1 MINIMSARARSMRQ
15 QKSPAERKIWR
26 ELREL
31 NARGFHFRQQAPI
44 GRYIAD
50 FADHGAKLVI
60 ELDGSQHGEAAAIAR
75 DQERT
80 SWLNSQG
87 YRVLRFWNID
97 VIGNFD
103 GIMTSVLLAL
113 DVIPPT
119 PTPPHKVGG
128 DT

>member
-1 MINIMSARARSMRQ
+1 MRQ

-60 ELDGSQHGEAAAIAR
+60 ELDGSQHGEDAAIAC

-97 VIGNFD
+97 VIGNFE

-119 PTPPHKVGG
+119 PPHKAEG